1 MSTILWLVSFTL
13 HGILIYFVIILNAR
27 LSAFKAAEKE
37 QKQLLE
43 ETENTLTAFLME
55 LKDENEKLV
64 REFQQDA
71 EREPQIEK
79 HQAHQSETPA
89 ESGGAVFPETE
100 DTAGL
105 PLHIESMID
114 EVERKEDE
122 LHQQEHEDSISF
134 EEKASALYEQGLS
147 PEDIARQLKTGKTE
161 VELFLKFRGK
171 MKNDS

>member
-27 LSAFKAAEKE
+27 VSAFKAAEME

-55 LKDENEKLV
+55 LKDENERLV
-64 REFQQDA
+64 RTLEKDDEIGIQKA
-71 EREPQIEK
+71 EPQAE
-79 HQAHQSETPA
+79 APA
-89 ESGGAVFPETE
+89 EAAAGIPETE
-100 DTAGL
+100 EDASL
-105 PLHIESMID
+105 PLHIESMIG

-122 LHQQEHEDSISF
+122 LNQEEYEDSAASF
-134 EEKASALYEQGLS
+134 EKQALALHDEGLS
-147 PEDIARQLKTGKTE
+147 PEEIARQLKSGKTE

-171 MKNDS
+171 LKNDS